1 MGKESLARDLGE
13 LRIPAL
19 VNDSTFQFD
28 AELNFERPELNQLRD
43 IWREKTKSK
52 LIASRADF
60 DARTVKPFMR
70 HMAIL
75 DVEALPDGDRRYKN
89 RYEGSAIVEVFGE
102 QTGRYL
108 DEYMPPDRIARWRAG
123 HDLVVL
129 SARPL
134 RIVVNYKSP
143 QISYLR
149 SEIFCFPL
157 SEDGSTINMVMGF
170 NYFSPKQP

>member
-1 MGKESLARDLGE
+1 MGQESLARDLGE

-19 VNDSTFQFD
+19 VNDSAFQFD
-28 AELNFERPELNQLRD
+28 AELEFDRPELNQLRD

-52 LIASRADF
+52 PIASRADF

-70 HMAIL
+70 NMAIL
-75 DVEALPDGDRRYKN
+75 DVEHMADGTRRYKS
-89 RYEGSAIVEVFGE
+89 RYEGSALVEVFGE

-108 DEYMPPDRIARWRAG
+108 EEYMPPDRIARWRAG

-134 RIVVNYKSP
+134 RIVVNYNSP

-149 SEIFCFPL
+149 SEILCFPL
-157 SEDGSTINMVMGF
+157 SEDGTTINMVMGF